1 MNQHP
6 SLPPPPPTLPTPTVS
21 FFAYQK
27 KKRKK
32 QRIPKQKLSRG
43 CHQDQNVTVLAILEH
58 LQFEVFL
65 VGQPW

>member
-6 SLPPPPPTLPTPTVS
+6 SLPPPPLSPPLLSV
-21 FFAYQK
+21 FLRIKK

-58 LQFEVFL
+58 LQFKVFL

>member
-6 SLPPPPPTLPTPTVS
+6 SLPPPLPPPPLLS
-21 FFAYQK
+21 FFLLTK

-58 LQFEVFL
+58 LQFKVFL

>member
-6 SLPPPPPTLPTPTVS
+6 PLPPPPLSPPLLSVFLRTK
-21 FFAYQK
+21 K

-58 LQFEVFL
+58 LQFKVFL

>member
-6 SLPPPPPTLPTPTVS
+6 SLPPPLSPPLLSVFLPTK
-21 FFAYQK
+21 K
-27 KKRKK
+27 KKRNK

-58 LQFEVFL
+58 LQFKVFL